1 MTKNYGL
8 IGAAGYI
15 APRHLQAIEET
26 KGDLIVAYDINDNV
40 GIMDRH
46 FPNARFFTEFEQ
58 FDAFLHTERRRNNSL
73 DYISICSPNYLHKSH
88 IGFSLRAGANAIC
101 EKPLVLYPEDIDD
114 LQKLENETGKEIN
127 SILQLRLH
135 SSIIDL
141 KKKVDS
147 ENRSEKYD
155 VDLGYFTSRG
165 SWYHEAWKGK
175 QEKSGGIGTNIGI
188 HLFDMLSFVFGPLQ
202 NSVLHHRAADATA
215 GYLEF
220 EKARVR
226 WVLSINRAHLPEQT
240 PAGQSTYRSITIDG
254 KEIEFSAGFTDL
266 HTESYK
272 EIINGN
278 GFRLDVLRPSIELVT
293 DIRSAA
299 VEPGRGE
306 QHPDLTK
313 VISN

>member
-1 MTKNYGL
+1 MNKNYGL

-26 KGDLIVAYDINDNV
+26 NGDLIVAYDINDNV

-58 FDAFLHTERRRNNSL
+58 FDSFLHSERRQNRAL
-73 DYISICSPNYLHKSH
+73 DCISICSPNYLHKSH
-88 IGFSLRAGANAIC
+88 IGFSLRADANVIC
-101 EKPLVLYPEDIDD
+101 EKPLVLYPEDIED
-114 LQKLENETGKEIN
+114 LQKIENETGKVIN

-135 SSIIDL
+135 SSIIKL
-141 KKKVDS
+141 KNKVDAV
-147 ENRSEKYD
+147 NRQEKYE

-188 HLFDMLSFVFGPLQ
+188 HLFDMLQFVFGSLQ
-202 NSVLHHRAADATA
+202 SSVLHHRAADATA

-226 WVLSINRAHLPEQT
+226 WVLSINRDHLPEQT
-240 PAGQSTYRSITIDG
+240 PSGQSTYRSITVDG
-254 KEIEFSAGFTDL
+254 KEIEFSTGFTDL

-272 EIINGN
+272 EVNKGN
-278 GFRLDVLRPSIELVT
+278 GFGLDTLRPSIELVAN
-293 DIRSAA
+293 IRNAPIKLS
-299 VEPGRGE
+299 RGE
-306 QHPDLTK
+306 QHPDLSK